1 LYQPSGFASALSL
14 ALAHSLWQ
22 LTLLSVLA
30 AFSLS
35 ILKKSNAMLRHAAG
49 MVWLL
54 AMLAAP
60 LATFRSCFT
69 APDAAGPSILGT
81 LLPSTAFGAATTIS
95 APWSDAAL
103 LSLSQLWM
111 IGAALML
118 IWQLGGGWRML
129 RQIER
134 QSWLGLPPAW
144 QQRADALRAALGIS
158 RVVMV
163 RLAGHAASPF
173 TAHLL
178 RPVIWLPL
186 ALLTHLPADQ
196 IEILLAHEL
205 AHIRRLD
212 WLWNGIQCV
221 IESLLFFHPGVWWLS
236 RRIRQEREHA
246 CDDLAV
252 AVCGDAIV
260 LAEALTALQRQR
272 LTSPR
277 LVLAAHGGS
286 LMKRIAYLLS
296 APSSPQTWRAPAFV
310 LLMLCSGTL
319 LATQPASAQLLADLA
334 FDMVPAPPP
343 PPPPPPTPP
352 AAPALAAFPA
362 LPPPPAP
369 PVPPVV
375 DESAEFKK
383 IFATL
388 QTDSRLVTVLGQ
400 PFKVAQHRVDG
411 NIDLRGRSGHASFAA
426 TLSGPRGQATMRY
439 AGTLQDGVWIT
450 ARLDVSPVTQ

>member
-1 LYQPSGFASALSL
+1 MNQPSELASALSL

-30 AFSLS
+30 ACSLS
-35 ILKKSNAMLRHAAG
+35 TLKKSSAMLRHAVG

-60 LATFRSCFT
+60 LATFRSCL
-69 APDAAGPSILGT
+69 AASDAARPGILGT
-81 LLPSTAFGAATTIS
+81 LLPSTAFGAAATIR
-95 APWSDAAL
+95 APWIDAAL
-103 LSLSQLWM
+103 MSLSQLWM
-111 IGAALML
+111 IGAAVML
-118 IWQLGGGWRML
+118 IWQLGGGWRSL

-134 QSWLGLPPAW
+134 QSWLDLPPAW
-144 QQRADALRAALGIS
+144 QQRAALGIS

-186 ALLTHLPADQ
+186 ALLTRLPADQ
-196 IEILLAHEL
+196 IEVLLAHEL

-212 WLWNGIQCV
+212 WLWNGMQCV

-260 LAEALTALQRQR
+260 LAEALTALERQR
-272 LTSPR
+272 LTSAR

-286 LMKRIAYLLS
+286 LMKRIARLLS
-296 APSSPQTWRAPAFV
+296 APSSPPTWHAPAFV
-310 LLMLCSGTL
+310 LLMLCWGTL
-319 LATQPASAQLLADLA
+319 LATQPASTQLLADLA
-334 FDMVPAPPP
+334 FHTVPAPPP
-343 PPPPPPTPP
+343 PPPLAAPAPP

-362 LPPPPAP
+362 LP
-369 PVPPVV
+369 
-375 DESAEFKK
+375 
-383 IFATL
+383 L
-388 QTDSRLVTVLGQ
+388 
-400 PFKVAQHRVDG
+400 
-411 NIDLRGRSGHASFAA
+411 
-426 TLSGPRGQATMRY
+426 
-439 AGTLQDGVWIT
+439 
-450 ARLDVSPVTQ
+450 